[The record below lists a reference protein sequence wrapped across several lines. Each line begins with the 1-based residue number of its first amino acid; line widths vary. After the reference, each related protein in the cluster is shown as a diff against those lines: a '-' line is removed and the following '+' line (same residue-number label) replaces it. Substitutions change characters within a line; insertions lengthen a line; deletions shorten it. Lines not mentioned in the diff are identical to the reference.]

1 MIDEFFAYREPA
13 AVGVSFRRSGK
24 IYYFAPNGV
33 RVRQGEQVVAETDK
47 GVDIGE
53 VVFIKFEF
61 SEAEKRQLKPL
72 VRKATPEDLAH
83 EQELQ
88 LKEREARKVC
98 EQKIIE
104 HKLPMRLIAAD
115 YTFDAQRLVFFFSS
129 EGRVDFRDLVRDL
142 AEIFHTRIE
151 LRQVG
156 VRDQAKM
163 VGGLG
168 PCGRPLCCNA
178 FLRNFD
184 PVGIRVA
191 KDQGLSLNPAKI
203 SGICDR
209 LMCCLKY
216 EHQTYLDLAKKLP
229 KVGQKV
235 NTRQGVAEVRAINLM
250 HERLSVRY
258 PDDSYEDVKAA
269 EVWRLDEEAPP
280 LPEVKPTEDGEMP
293 PEDNT
298 LPLMVRQRPKQ
309 AQGAERPQRSERSE
323 RPSRGRPERGAR
335 PERPAAPERPGR
347 PESRPA
353 QPPAPPRPAQ
363 AAPPAEGEGEA
374 AGTSK
379 RRRRRRPD
387 RRGGT
392 GEGQQPAQ
400 GQPQAAPPQG
410 QSPPPRPQGERRPQP
425 ERKPQPQGQP
435 QGAPQA
441 EGAPGQP
448 AGERSARR
456 RRPRFRS
463 RNKPG
468 GEGGGGEAGS
478 APSSPP
484 SGGGE

>member
-24 IYYFAPNGV
+24 VYYFAANGL
-33 RVRQGEQVVAETDK
+33 RVRQGDQVIAETDK

-53 VVFIKFEF
+53 VVFIKFELP
-61 SEAEKRQLKPL
+61 EMENRDLKPL
-72 VRKATPEDLAH
+72 VRKATPEDIAH

-98 EQKIIE
+98 EKMIIE

-129 EGRVDFRDLVRDL
+129 EGRVDFRNLVRDL

-216 EHQTYLDLAKKLP
+216 EHEMYLELARKLP
-229 KVGQKV
+229 KPGQMV
-235 NTRQGVAEVRAINLM
+235 NTRKGPAEVRAINLM
-250 HERLSVRY
+250 HERISVRY
-258 PDDSYEDVKAA
+258 PNDDYEDLKAT
-269 EVWRLDEEAPP
+269 EVWGIDEEPPP
-280 LPEVKPTEDGEMP
+280 LPEVKPGDEDDMPP
-293 PEDNT
+293 PEDKT

-309 AQGAERPQRSERSE
+309 AQRSE
-323 RPSRGRPERGAR
+323 RPARTERPERPERPSRTRPERGAR
-335 PERPAAPERPGR
+335 PERPAGEGPGR
-347 PESRPA
+347 PQTRPLPTSAAPAPA
-353 QPPAPPRPAQ
+353 QP
-363 AAPPAEGEGEA
+363 AAPSAEGEGEA
-374 AGTSK
+374 AGASK

-387 RRGGT
+387 RRRSGGSGSS
-392 GEGQQPAQ
+392 GEGQQPAE
-400 GQPQAAPPQG
+400 GQPQTEAPQA
-410 QSPPPRPQGERRPQP
+410 QQQRPPR
-425 ERKPQPQGQP
+425 ERKPQPQTPPQP
-435 QGAPQA
+435 KPKP
-441 EGAPGQP
+441 EGEASADQP

-463 RNKPG
+463 RKKPG
-468 GEGGGGEAGS
+468 GEGGGGETGG
-478 APSSPP
+478 APS
-484 SGGGE
+484 GAGE